1 MKRSPG
7 FSVRGAPH
15 LCAARCAQADRL
27 CFCQAAPHLAAWRPA
42 WAAAGNQAAQRAR
55 STAFPEQ
62 RQQSLETAA
71 SIPRARWASKADAAG
86 PGRTPESQCCCSR
99 CQLASA
105 RTPRRDRS
113 PAKEPLLTRIL
124 IRIKTLFF
132 FFVSQNVSS
141 KECKTQNKSGI
152 FSVQFCRMLQT

>member
-1 MKRSPG
+1 MKLFLETRGIGPFQGEFRRDTPTPSSSEVIMNREASSVETWNSVACEKSLRPCAVPKVEALAAGPSVRGKMKRSPG

-27 CFCQAAPHLAAWRPA
+27 CFCQAAPHSAAWRPA

-71 SIPRARWASKADAAG
+71 SIPRAR
-86 PGRTPESQCCCSR
+86 
-99 CQLASA
+99 
-105 RTPRRDRS
+105 
-113 PAKEPLLTRIL
+113 
-124 IRIKTLFF
+124 
-132 FFVSQNVSS
+132 
-141 KECKTQNKSGI
+141 
-152 FSVQFCRMLQT
+152 